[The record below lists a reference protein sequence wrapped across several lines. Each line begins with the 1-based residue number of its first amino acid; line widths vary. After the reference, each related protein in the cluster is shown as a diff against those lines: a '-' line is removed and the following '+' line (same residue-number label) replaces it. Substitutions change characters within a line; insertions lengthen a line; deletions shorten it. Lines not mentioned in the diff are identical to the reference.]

1 MTYELLL
8 DLKNNGFPIK
18 VLRDIQMDLPIGTV
32 IYGRSFNKDLMIPTL
47 SELIEACGK
56 YIVLR
61 QEDFGWIAYH
71 DNSPFKNC
79 VGLNAID
86 VFMTDSAS
94 GDTPEEAVARLWIE
108 TNKK

>member
-1 MTYELLL
+1 MTYELAKE
-8 DLKNNGFPIK
+8 LKDKGFVFRTMEEYMNTPH
-18 VLRDIQMDLPIGTV
+18 VYT
-32 IYGRSFNKDLMIPTL
+32 SFNDKDLAFPTL

-71 DNSPFKNC
+71 DNSSFKNC

-94 GDTPEEAVARLWIE
+94 GDTPEEAVSRLWIE
-108 TNKK
+108 INKK